1 MTGQGR
7 LGWYLVDGLPY
18 WLVDK
23 LLRLHRERFPALSR
37 CFAENRIGAF
47 QPLRPNCQTPA
58 SLAALFSGS
67 NSAETW
73 LSGFDQPDFSDPAM
87 VRSKRAFGGLC
98 GDVRLIWDWAAE
110 AGMKVSL
117 AHLPYVDR
125 ARLGSALASYAY
137 GFGPA
142 VVAPAVFDC
151 QEATALFGRD
161 QLAAIAGDCWGS
173 LWVYRPAERGQPDDR
188 VRGLAKRCVIGGA
201 EKLLFLGAWRVERS
215 GLGHQS
221 PGDPFMAT
229 GLQHWYRRGDLG
241 PTLQQG
247 GDGRAEALFVETL
260 RLMAA
265 SFAEE
270 WLSRFAAA
278 PSGLVMTYQPALD
291 LALHELAGYA
301 APDCTHWTSE
311 REAIVLPLLGD
322 LVADVDRTMQ
332 QTMALMQPCDRMI
345 LTSDHGMT
353 PVDLI
358 VRPNVALAQDGLLA
372 LDGDGR
378 IDPAASLCFYHPA
391 ENGLLCLNRNLVAE
405 RGTSEQSV
413 VAELAATLDRASG
426 RDATIQSWPA
436 LEAVSGAPPWMSAR
450 YFLSGGRFVQ
460 VKADLAGP
468 VASPS
473 LKTGEHI
480 ATRDDME
487 LAGTVIDLSP
497 ILACDVPQMLDI
509 VDVHRLLLP
518 RPVAA
523 PMRMAATA

>member
-161 QLAAIAGDCWGS
+161 QLATIAGDRWGS

-201 EKLLFLGAWRVERS
+201 EKLLFLGAWRVELARE
-215 GLGHQS
+215 
-221 PGDPFMAT
+221 
-229 GLQHWYRRGDLG
+229 
-241 PTLQQG
+241 
-247 GDGRAEALFVETL
+247 GRALI
-260 RLMAA
+260 
-265 SFAEE
+265 EE
-270 WLSRFAAA
+270 WPGTSPAAMVREL
-278 PSGLVMTYQPALD
+278 GALI
-291 LALHELAGYA
+291 
-301 APDCTHWTSE
+301 PD
-311 REAIVLPLLGD
+311 AV
-322 LVADVDRTMQ
+322 
-332 QTMALMQPCDRMI
+332 
-345 LTSDHGMT
+345 
-353 PVDLI
+353 
-358 VRPNVALAQDGLLA
+358 
-372 LDGDGR
+372 LDGGA
-378 IDPAASLCFYHPA
+378 DPAALIKAAIEGQSHWRWRGYLGSL
-391 ENGLLCLNRNLVAE
+391 
-405 RGTSEQSV
+405 
-413 VAELAATLDRASG
+413 ASG
-426 RDATIQSWPA
+426 EW
-436 LEAVSGAPPWMSAR
+436 LEEV
-450 YFLSGGRFVQ
+450 
-460 VKADLAGP
+460 
-468 VASPS
+468 
-473 LKTGEHI
+473 
-480 ATRDDME
+480 
-487 LAGTVIDLSP
+487 
-497 ILACDVPQMLDI
+497 
-509 VDVHRLLLP
+509 
-518 RPVAA
+518 
-523 PMRMAATA
+523 